1 MLFRSGLTPVEA
13 MAAGKAVVAV
23 DEGGYRETIVA
34 GETGW
39 LVPPTAAALASAI
52 SSTTVADL
60 ERMRTACE
68 RRAAAFDSHTFVDRM
83 QSVVRS
89 AVEGADG
96 RK

>member
-1 MLFRSGLTPVEA
+1 M
-13 MAAGKAVVAV
+13 AV
-23 DEGGYRETIVA
+23 DEGGYRETIVP

-60 ERMRTACE
+60 ERMRASCE
-68 RRAAAFDSHTFVDRM
+68 RRAAAFDTRIFVDGMRTI
-83 QSVVRS
+83 VRS

-96 RK
+96 TK